1 MGVQTGILTSSESLW
16 LSLNEAIV
24 AAAVSE
30 LWWSALTG
38 ESFLRDTTD
47 RIQEARRAAL
57 ASVRGA
63 SRKSPP
69 APHTRTVLKHMPRR
83 MRSFTQIGRRAKN
96 PRSTSL
102 DRHAK
107 TV

>member
-1 MGVQTGILTSSESLW
+1 MHARTGMLTSSESLL

-24 AAAVSE
+24 AGAVSE

-47 RIQEARRAAL
+47 RIQAARRAAL

-69 APHTRTVLKHMPRR
+69 APHTRTVLKHMPRLTHSY
-83 MRSFTQIGRRAKN
+83 MPTGHHVKAQ
-96 PRSTSL
+96 RST
-102 DRHAK
+102 
-107 TV
+107 